1 MAMTSGLGNPLLAD
15 PVAYI
20 FTDGSALPNGT
31 ASWGVH
37 ITYPERADTSSFW
50 GPVVTS
56 ARVPNWVGAFA
67 ATSNTGE
74 LSGMYHALDW
84 INTRRQSSAGVRP
97 RYNIVSD
104 SDYCVKLFATRSIKP
119 VANKRMIARIYALL
133 ARVKETN
140 DISISWTPS
149 HTKED
154 SPLARGNA
162 AADLLAA
169 RGCAAPCLS
178 RSSSAGRPSPARRP
192 RSSTPRPPCRSSAYA
207 LLRRAKGMR
216 GSPRQ
221 DPRLPPFDRRQPP
234 LWRAFFL
241 RLDMRFRPASAC
253 HPPLCDYY
261 GDLVGD

>member
-1 MAMTSGLGNPLLAD
+1 
-15 PVAYI
+15 
-20 FTDGSALPNGT
+20 
-31 ASWGVH
+31 
-37 ITYPERADTSSFW
+37 
-50 GPVVTS
+50 
-56 ARVPNWVGAFA
+56 
-67 ATSNTGE
+67 
-74 LSGMYHALDW
+74 
-84 INTRRQSSAGVRP
+84 
-97 RYNIVSD
+97 
-104 SDYCVKLFATRSIKP
+104 
-119 VANKRMIARIYALL
+119 MIARIYALL

-169 RGCAAPCLS
+169 RGCAAPGLS

-192 RSSTPRPPCRSSAYA
+192 RSSTLRPPSRSSAYA

-216 GSPRQ
+216 GAPRQ

-241 RLDMRFRPASAC
+241 RLAMRFRPASAC

-261 GDLVGD
+261 GDLVLGD

>member
-1 MAMTSGLGNPLLAD
+1 
-15 PVAYI
+15 
-20 FTDGSALPNGT
+20 
-31 ASWGVH
+31 
-37 ITYPERADTSSFW
+37 
-50 GPVVTS
+50 
-56 ARVPNWVGAFA
+56 
-67 ATSNTGE
+67 
-74 LSGMYHALDW
+74 
-84 INTRRQSSAGVRP
+84 
-97 RYNIVSD
+97 
-104 SDYCVKLFATRSIKP
+104 
-119 VANKRMIARIYALL
+119 MIARIYALL

-162 AADLLAA
+162 AADILAA
-169 RGCAAPCLS
+169 RGCAAPTIF
-178 RSSSAGRPSPARRP
+178 RSPARRP
-192 RSSTPRPPCRSSAYA
+192 RSSTPRPPRRSSAYA

-221 DPRLPPFDRRQPP
+221 DPRLPPFERRQPP

-241 RLDMRFRPASAC
+241 QLALHFRPASAC